1 MYMWDI
7 LTLTSYLLFILNSDL
22 IRCPAF
28 YLVTLDT
35 KELALMASGKAKS
48 GGPQNL
54 KPHEY
59 GEGKYRQW
67 VERCL

>member
-7 LTLTSYLLFILNSDL
+7 FTLTNYFLFILNSDL

-35 KELALMASGKAKS
+35 KGLALMTSGKAKS
-48 GGPQNL
+48 GSPQNL
-54 KPHEY
+54 KPQSIWRE
-59 GEGKYRQW
+59 
-67 VERCL
+67 